1 MVNPMFSEMEV
12 EYLKSQHLTRIATAT
27 VPLIKKDGGT
37 IQPDVV
43 PVGFDLME
51 TAFMWEE

>member
-27 VPLIKKDGGT
+27 VPLIKKDVGT